1 MVSVGDGVCD
11 VLVGLAVGDVVGVC
25 VIVGVAVGL
34 GVDVGAGVGV
44 GVAAGI
50 SAKFAVIVPGPFIVA
65 VVELACEF
73 PTEFAASVVHKEN
86 L

>member
-1 MVSVGDGVCD
+1 MLVGVGVCD
-11 VLVGLAVGDVVGVC
+11 VLVGLEVGEVVGVG
-25 VIVGVAVGL
+25 VVVGVAVGF

-50 SAKFAVIVPGPFIVA
+50 CAKFAVIVPGPFIVA

-73 PTEFAASVVHKEN
+73 PTVFAASVVHEEN